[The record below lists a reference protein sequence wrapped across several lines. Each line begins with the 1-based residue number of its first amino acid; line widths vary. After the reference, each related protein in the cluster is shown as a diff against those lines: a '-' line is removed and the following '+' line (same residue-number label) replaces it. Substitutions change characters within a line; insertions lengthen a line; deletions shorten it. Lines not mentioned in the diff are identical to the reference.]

1 MNPRKPT
8 QEEKKLLAEYILRGE
23 GPEVFDLGKVD
34 PERKA
39 EVEEAIDAAAIAVFD
54 HYITDSVG
62 YAGKVMVVVWPAGPE
77 YTQTYTWYSDGAREY
92 LEENLSP

>member
-1 MNPRKPT
+1 MSPRKPT
-8 QEEKKLLAEYILRGE
+8 KEGKKQLAEFILRDE
-23 GPEVFDLGKVD
+23 DPEMYDAGKVA

-39 EVEEAIDAAAIAVFD
+39 EVEEVIEGAAIAVFD

-62 YAGKVMVVVWPAGPE
+62 YTGKVMVVIWPVAPG

-92 LEENLSP
+92 LELEMSP